1 MRASRLV
8 SLLLLLQNRGRMTA
22 TQLAEELEVSVR
34 TVYRDVDAL
43 LTAGI
48 PLYGEPGHEGGY
60 QLIEGYRT
68 RLTGLSADEAEAMF
82 LAALPGPAADL
93 GLGAVMAAA
102 QLKFKAALPA
112 QLRAQA
118 GRIQERFHLDAPG
131 WYGDPDEIPHLP
143 TVAGAVWNRRAV
155 QIRYSRWKEPTE
167 VDRRLEPH
175 GLVLKAGRWYV
186 VAKAERTMRT
196 YRVDQI
202 LKATDLGEPF
212 EPEPGFVLA
221 EYWNDYLADFRARLY
236 PDQAVI
242 SLSPRAVKIARKQLS
257 HTAAQAIEQAAA
269 TAAAT
274 TDAASAS
281 TTNQAD
287 WIQATVPIESID
299 HAHAEFLKLGA
310 DLKVLEPEDLRRQM
324 AASARALAL
333 LYGP

>member
-43 LTAGI
+43 LAAGI
-48 PLYGEPGHEGGY
+48 PLYGEPGHDGGY
-60 QLIEGYRT
+60 QLVEGYRT
-68 RLTGLSADEAEAMF
+68 RLTGLSVDEAEAMF

-102 QLKFKAALPA
+102 QLKLKAALPA

-131 WYGDPDEIPHLP
+131 WYGDPDEVPHLP
-143 TVAGAVWNRRAV
+143 TVAGAVWNRRVV

-202 LKATDLGEPF
+202 LQATDLGEPF
-212 EPEPGFVLA
+212 EPEPGFDLA
-221 EYWNDYLADFRARLY
+221 EYWNTYLADFRARLY

-242 SLSPRAVKIARKQLS
+242 RLSPQAVKAARIQLS
-257 HTAAQAIEQAAA
+257 QAAAQAIDQAAQRA
-269 TAAAT
+269 PAPTP
-274 TDAASAS
+274 DADAS
-281 TTNQAD
+281 D
-287 WIQATVPIESID
+287 GWIQATVPIESLD

-310 DLKVLEPEDLRRQM
+310 DLEVLEPEDLRRRM
-324 AASARALAL
+324 AASAHALAR
-333 LYGP
+333 LYAP

>member
-43 LTAGI
+43 LAAGI

-60 QLIEGYRT
+60 RLVEGYRT
-68 RLTGLSADEAEAMF
+68 RLTGLSGEEAAAMF

-131 WYGDPDEIPHLP
+131 WYGDADEVPHLSI
-143 TVAGAVWNRRAV
+143 VAGAVWNRRAV
-155 QIRYSRWKEPTE
+155 RVRYSRWKEPTE
-167 VDRRLEPH
+167 VERRLEPH

-202 LKATDLGEPF
+202 LEAADLGEPF
-212 EPEPGFVLA
+212 EPEPGFDLA
-221 EYWNDYLADFRARLY
+221 EFWNGYLADFRARLY
-236 PDQAVI
+236 PEQAVVR
-242 SLSPRAVKIARKQLS
+242 LSPRAVEGARKQLS
-257 HTAAQAIEQAAA
+257 QAAAQAVEQAAA
-269 TAAAT
+269 TT
-274 TDAASAS
+274 TTPD
-281 TTNQAD
+281 D
-287 WIQATVPIESID
+287 WVRATVPIESVD

-310 DLKVLEPEDLRRQM
+310 DLEVLEPEELRHRM
-324 AASARALAL
+324 AASARALAR
-333 LYGP
+333 LYAP